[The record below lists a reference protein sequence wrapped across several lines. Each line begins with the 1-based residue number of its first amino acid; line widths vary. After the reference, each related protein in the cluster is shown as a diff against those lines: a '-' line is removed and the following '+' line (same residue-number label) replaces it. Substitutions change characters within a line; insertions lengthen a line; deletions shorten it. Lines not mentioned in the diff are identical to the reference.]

1 MHRYGPDEAAEF
13 FSLVGGAVAPG
24 HQIAQ
29 AFADGIVGYALRGSR
44 GHAIVV
50 GDIVILGGEFDL
62 EVYRG
67 ILETEEAHLFE
78 PPEAWVAGILQRR
91 ERSIREYQRTAFEP
105 IPPGSIT
112 TSPTGIV
119 PARAAEPT
127 RDAGTHSDLI
137 RIDPIESADVA
148 ALLSEEWCADSVRH
162 TMAPGRSIGGFG
174 FVARDDTL
182 IVGVVG
188 CYAMYAHG
196 IEVQI
201 DTRRGYRRRGIASR
215 LATRMLEECGRR
227 RLACHWDAMN
237 EASVALARRLGFRE
251 RRRYRC
257 IELSRED

>member
-29 AFADGIVGYALRGSR
+29 AFADGTVGYALRGSR
-44 GHAIVV
+44 GHAI
-50 GDIVILGGEFDL
+50 
-62 EVYRG
+62 
-67 ILETEEAHLFE
+67 
-78 PPEAWVAGILQRR
+78 
-91 ERSIREYQRTAFEP
+91 
-105 IPPGSIT
+105 
-112 TSPTGIV
+112 
-119 PARAAEPT
+119 
-127 RDAGTHSDLI
+127 
-137 RIDPIESADVA
+137 
-148 ALLSEEWCADSVRH
+148 
-162 TMAPGRSIGGFG
+162 
-174 FVARDDTL
+174 
-182 IVGVVG
+182 VVG